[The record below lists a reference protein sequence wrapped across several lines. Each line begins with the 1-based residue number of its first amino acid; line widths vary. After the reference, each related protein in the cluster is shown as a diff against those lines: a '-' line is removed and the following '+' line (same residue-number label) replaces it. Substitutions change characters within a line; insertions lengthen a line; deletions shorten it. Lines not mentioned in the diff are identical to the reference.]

1 MQMSPELV
9 RSRCRSGEFTE
20 PTAGLAPGRAQA
32 NLVVL
37 GQADAADF
45 ALFAKRNP
53 KPCPVIEVTEPGST
67 EPVRSAPGPDLSTDL
82 PRYRVFINGVVESEP
97 LEVTSWWRPDL
108 VSFLIGCS
116 FTVEGAMTE
125 AGLPLRHVEEG
136 KNVPMYITNPPC
148 VPAGEFSGELV
159 VSMRPIPEDRVRD
172 ASEITAKFP
181 GAHGAPIHTGDPGA
195 LGIGD
200 LSRPDFGESVSVG
213 QGEVPMFWAC
223 GVTPQMAILAA
234 KPELAITHAPGH
246 MFVTDLADDALS
258 SQP

>member
-67 EPVRSAPGPDLSTDL
+67 EPVRSAPGADLSTDL

-136 KNVPMYITNPPC
+136 KNVPMYITNRPC